1 MKSEDKLLIRVLNG
15 ETPSIPPVWL
25 MRQAGR
31 YLPEYRE
38 LRAKSSSFLDFCYR
52 PEMAVE
58 ATLQPI
64 RRYGFDAS
72 IMFSDILVVPDA
84 LGQKVWF
91 VEGEGPRLE
100 PLSHD
105 IPIPEFDAEPFHAH
119 LAPVYEV
126 IATLRAKLPAQTTLI
141 GFAGAPWTLATYMLA
156 GRGKEEQAAARRFSS
171 LIDVLSVAI
180 SSYLIRQAEAGA
192 EALQIFDSWAGAL
205 PPNAREAYCYAPTRK
220 IVDTV
225 RAAHPNVP
233 ILGFPRAVGAAY
245 QEFVEQ
251 TGVDGVSLDQSVSP
265 EWAAHAI
272 PSRCALQGNL
282 DPMHMITGGRAMEAD
297 VERILEAWQGR
308 PHIFNLGHG
317 ITPKSDPE
325 NVTRLLA
332 KIRGA
337 T

>member
-52 PEMAVE
+52 
-58 ATLQPI
+58 
-64 RRYGFDAS
+64 

-126 IATLRAKLPAQTTLI
+126 IATLRAKLPAETALI

-156 GRGKEEQAAARRFSS
+156 GRGKEEQAAARRCMFEHPEYFSS

-205 PPNAREAYCYAPTRK
+205 PPNAREAYCYAPTRE

-251 TGVDGVSLDQSVSP
+251 TSVDGVSLDQSVSP

-272 PSRCALQGNL
+272 PPRCALQGNL
-282 DPMHMITGGRAMEAD
+282 DPMHMITGGRAIEGD